1 MTECDLYLHSK
12 RKRLSDMM
20 DNENLP
26 FDKYKP
32 ADLASIIGQQGE
44 KSSMNK
50 LKFWLQDW
58 NKNHLNLNNSVSK
71 PAKCGTS
78 LDNGAWAKCV
88 LISGPPGVGKTMT
101 AHLVCKELGFD
112 VVEMNASDNR
122 SKKKMVEFLPDSL
135 STTSVATLITER
147 IVNNKR
153 VLMLDEIDAITGNED
168 RGCIAELTKSIK
180 TSRVPIIVLCNN
192 RQDQKIRSLLNHCF
206 DLRFTRPRVEQIKAF
221 MLSICFKEKIQIK
234 PEAMTELIVGCGQD
248 VRQVLNHLSM
258 VRAASGGADGGRME
272 AWQAK
277 KEAEISKKTS
287 IKMEPWD
294 VCKKVFNKEDHKTM
308 SFCDKSDLY
317 FYDYNLAGLFVHENY
332 LSSKPAGADGHK
344 LMECVSKA
352 ADSISQGDI
361 VEKEIR
367 SGMNW
372 SLLPTAALFC
382 SVMPGEY
389 MSGLSIC
396 IILQVYLIFL
406 FKCIF

>member
-1 MTECDLYLHSK
+1 M
-12 RKRLSDMM
+12 SDMM

-32 ADLASIIGQQGE
+32 GDLASIIGQQGD

-58 NKNHLNLNNSVSK
+58 NKNHLNLNNSLSK

-88 LISGPPGVGKTMT
+88 LISGPPGVGKSMT

-135 STTSVATLITER
+135 STTSVATLITEG

-258 VRAASGGADGGRME
+258 VRAAGGGVDGGRME

-277 KEAEISKKTS
+277 KEAEMGKKTS
-287 IKMEPWD
+287 VKMGPWD
-294 VCKKVFNKEDHKTM
+294 VCKKVFSKEDHKTM

-332 LSSKPAGADGHK
+332 LSSNPAGADGHK

-361 VEKEIR
+361 VEKEIKSR
-367 SGMNW
+367 MNW
-372 SLLPTAALFC
+372 SLLPSAALVS

-389 MSGLSIC
+389 MSGLSIR
-396 IILQVYLIFL
+396 
-406 FKCIF
+406 